1 MLIEDC
7 ALTRKMYRF
16 ALQAAKYDVVEADGV
31 AAAKEAV
38 CARRPDAMIID
49 YLLEDGQG
57 ADLASFIRSQSE
69 YNDTILISISSTQG
83 DGYKHAIQV
92 APFDSRLKK
101 PLKPADLVNEL
112 GRLFT
117 SAGKTNRL

>member
-1 MLIEDC
+1 
-7 ALTRKMYRF
+7 MYRF

-38 CARRPDAMIID
+38 SARKPDAMIID

-57 ADLASFIRSQSE
+57 ADLASFIRSRSE
-69 YNDTILISISSTQG
+69 YDDTILISISSTQG
-83 DGYKHAIQV
+83 DGYKQAIQE
-92 APFDSRLKK
+92 APFDARLKK

-117 SAGKTNRL
+117 GARKAGRL